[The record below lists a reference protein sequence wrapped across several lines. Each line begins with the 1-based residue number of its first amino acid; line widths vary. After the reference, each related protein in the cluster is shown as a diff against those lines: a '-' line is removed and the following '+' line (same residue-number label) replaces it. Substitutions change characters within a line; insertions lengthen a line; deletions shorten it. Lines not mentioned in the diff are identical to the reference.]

1 MKIDVLTLFPEIF
14 TGPLDVSIIKRA
26 REKGL
31 LDIQIHNLRD
41 FSKEKHKKVDDYPYG
56 GGPGML
62 IKPDVICEAIES
74 LPKGYVIYLSPQG
87 RVLNQKLV
95 CELAKKER
103 IILLCGHYE
112 GIDER
117 AKGSIDLELSIGDYI
132 TTGGEIPS
140 LVVIDVITRLI
151 PGVLGN
157 PESLRDESFSD
168 GYLEGPQYTRP
179 YEFRGMRPPE
189 ILLSGNHKKI
199 EIWKREQA
207 LKKTK
212 KTRADM
218 LKNDKD

>member
-1 MKIDVLTLFPEIF
+1 MKIDILTLFPEIF
-14 TGPLDVSIIKRA
+14 TGPFDVSIIRRA

-87 RVLNQKLV
+87 RVLNQNLV

-151 PGVLGN
+151 PDVLGN

-179 YEFRGMRPPE
+179 YEFRGMKPPE

-207 LKKTK
+207 LEKTK
-212 KTRADM
+212 KTRADL
-218 LKNDKD
+218 LKNGKD

>member
-14 TGPLDVSIIKRA
+14 TGPLDVSIIRRA

-56 GGPGML
+56 GGPGMV
-62 IKPDVICEAIES
+62 IKPDVICEAIAS
-74 LPKGYVIYLSPQG
+74 LPDGYVIYLSPQG
-87 RVLNQKLV
+87 KVLNQNLA

-103 IILLCGHYE
+103 IIFLCGHYE

-117 AKGSIDLELSIGDYI
+117 AKGYIDLEVSIGDYI
-132 TTGGEIPS
+132 TTGGEIPC
-140 LVVIDVITRLI
+140 LVVIDVIARLI

-157 PESLRDESFSD
+157 PESLKDESFSG

-179 YEFRGMRPPE
+179 YEFRGEKVPD
-189 ILLSGNHKKI
+189 ILLSGHHKKI
-199 EIWKREQA
+199 EIWRKEQA
-207 LKKTK
+207 LE
-212 KTRADM
+212 KTRKLRADL
-218 LKNDKD
+218 LKNED